1 MTKYFKNRNK
11 KSDSNESLFN
21 CSRTQ
26 IIELLQELPLL
37 DQVEQLQY
45 GYQ

>member
-1 MTKYFKNRNK
+1 MTKYFKIAL
-11 KSDSNESLFN
+11 KSDSNESLFTVK
-21 CSRTQ
+21 TQ
-26 IIELLQELPLL
+26 IIELV

>member
-1 MTKYFKNRNK
+1 MTKYFKNRHK
-11 KSDSNESLFN
+11 KSDSSESLF

-26 IIELLQELPLL
+26 IIELV
-37 DQVEQLQY
+37 DQVELLQY

>member
-1 MTKYFKNRNK
+1 MTKYFKIALKATLTSRFL
-11 KSDSNESLFN
+11 LFK
-21 CSRTQ
+21 TQ
-26 IIELLQELPLL
+26 IIELV